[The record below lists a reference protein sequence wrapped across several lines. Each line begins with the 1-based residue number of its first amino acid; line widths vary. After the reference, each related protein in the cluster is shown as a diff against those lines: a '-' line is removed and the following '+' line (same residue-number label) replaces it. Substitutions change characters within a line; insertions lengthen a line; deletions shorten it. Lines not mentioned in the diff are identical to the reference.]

1 MVMQANLAIGNTHT
15 VDLMKMVRR
24 SLQTIRTLL
33 VGGSEGEE
41 TTAQIQ
47 QLEQLEQLLL
57 DQEARLDAINRVLE
71 EFNYSVSHE
80 LFAPLR
86 RISGFT
92 REIKQR
98 YGEDIDVDGVHCL
111 NNILESSQQ
120 MNSLIDALMQ
130 LSQLGHVEL
139 HRVQVDL
146 SEVARGVADELTLSE
161 PQRQVAISIT
171 PKLQASGDPCLLKIG
186 LRKLLENAWKFTGRT
201 GNALIEFGAFDVE
214 AGKVFYVRDNGA
226 GFEMAD
232 YDRLFH
238 PFQRLHDCTLFTGNG
253 IGLTAVKRIIERH
266 GGKIWAEGA
275 RDQGATFYFTL

>member
-1 MVMQANLAIGNTHT
+1 MQANLAIGNTHT

-24 SLQTIRTLL
+24 SLQTIRSLL

-41 TTAQIQ
+41 TIAQIQ

-57 DQEARLDAINRVLE
+57 DQEARLDAIDRVLE

-98 YGEDIDVDGVHCL
+98 YGENIELDGVNCL

-139 HRVQVDL
+139 HPVQVDL
-146 SEVARGVADELTLSE
+146 SEVARGVADELTLGE

-171 PKLQASGDPCLLKIG
+171 PNLQALGDPCLLKIG
-186 LRKLLENAWKFTGRT
+186 LRKLLDNAWKFTSHT

-226 GFEMAD
+226 GFEMAE

-238 PFQRLHDCTLFTGNG
+238 PFQRLHDCTLFNGNG